1 MAATNNRVPP
11 IGSNVITTD
20 DVYEAGYDYVPLM
33 GAGMLK
39 VQSATVDGDLTIKG
53 DTEFDIVPMSFTTSP
68 AGSTVAEGGDISV
81 SVAVAGG
88 IAPYTYEWFRQNTK
102 STYPVVTTST
112 LIDPAKNATAAT
124 ANLVIEDATAE
135 DAGTY
140 WVRVRDSADNII
152 ASGDS
157 AVVKVGEDSSAV
169 AVTGVTMSPATT
181 SVVVGNTRQLNAT
194 VAPSDATNKAVTYE
208 SSDTAIATVNA
219 NGLVTGVAAGSATVT
234 VTTADGAK
242 TATTAVTVT
251 AA

>member
-1 MAATNNRVPP
+1 MVATNNRVPP

-20 DVYEAGYDYVPLM
+20 DVYEAGYDFVPLM

-39 VQSATVDGDLTIKG
+39 VQQGTVDGDLTVKG
-53 DTEFDIVPMSFTTSP
+53 DTEFDIVPLSFTTSP
-68 AGSTVAEGGDISV
+68 AGSTVAEGGNISV
-81 SVAVAGG
+81 SAVVAGG
-88 IAPYTYEWFRQNTK
+88 VAPYTYEWYRQNTK

-112 LIDPAKNATAAT
+112 LIDPAKNASAAT
-124 ANLVIEDATAE
+124 ANLVIKDAAAE

-140 WVRVRDSADNII
+140 WVKVRDSADNII
-152 ASGDS
+152 ASGDA
-157 AVVKVGEDSSAV
+157 AVVKVGEESTV
-169 AVTGVTMSPATT
+169 AVTGVTMTPATT

-194 VAPSDATNKAVTYE
+194 VAPSSASNKAVTYK
-208 SSDTAIATVNA
+208 SSDTSVATVNA

-234 VTTADGAK
+234 VTTADGSK